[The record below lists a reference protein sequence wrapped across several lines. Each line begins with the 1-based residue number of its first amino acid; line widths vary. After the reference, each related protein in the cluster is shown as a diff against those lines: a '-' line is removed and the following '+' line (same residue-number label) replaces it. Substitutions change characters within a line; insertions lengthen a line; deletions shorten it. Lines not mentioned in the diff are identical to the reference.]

1 MPYIECQ
8 NCGQEEYRES
18 ITPGVKLKF
27 CSDCV
32 REIQAEM
39 FPNDFPKPKRPSGF
53 HRGWKFMKVF
63 VHENGTVYHKGVEQ
77 PKLKGT
83 LPATPRKETK
93 KDTRTKAQ
101 KQRDRQDLLVN
112 ISKLKKEIKK
122 EKRVTYRRKLESK
135 LKKLSK
141 QL

>member
-8 NCGQEEYRES
+8 NCGQTEYRDY
-18 ITPGVKLKF
+18 IAPGTKLKY

-32 REIQAEM
+32 REIQATM
-39 FPNDFPKPKRPSGF
+39 FPDDFPKPKRPSGF

-77 PKLKGT
+77 PNLKGT
-83 LPATPRKETK
+83 LPPTPRKEAK

-101 KQRDRQDLLVN
+101 KQRDRQSILVS

-135 LKKLSK
+135 LKKLTK

>member
-1 MPYIECQ
+1 MPQIECQ
-8 NCGQEEYRES
+8 NCGQVEHREN
-18 ITPGVKLKF
+18 ITPGAKLKY
-27 CSDCV
+27 CSCCV
-32 REIQAEM
+32 REMQSEM

-83 LPATPRKETK
+83 LPPTPRKETK

-101 KQRDRQDLLVN
+101 KQRDHQELLVN
-112 ISKLKKEIKK
+112 ISKLKKQIKK
-122 EKRVTYRRKLESK
+122 EKRVTYRRKLETQ

-141 QL
+141 KL

>member
-1 MPYIECQ
+1 MQEIECQ
-8 NCGQEEYRES
+8 CCGQVFRRDYVA
-18 ITPGVKLKF
+18 PGTKLKM

-32 REIQAEM
+32 RESWD
-39 FPNDFPKPKRPSGF
+39 PNDLPKPKRPSGF

-77 PKLKGT
+77 PDLKGT

-93 KDTRTKAQ
+93 KDTRTKSQ
-101 KQRDRQDLLVN
+101 KQRDRQDLLVS
-112 ISKLKKEIKK
+112 ISRLKKEIKK

>member
-1 MPYIECQ
+1 MQEIECQ
-8 NCGQEEYRES
+8 SCGTIEYRDYV
-18 ITPGVKLKF
+18 TPGTKLKM
-27 CSDCV
+27 CSHCV
-32 REIQAEM
+32 REM
-39 FPNDFPKPKRPSGF
+39 WDPNDLPKPKRPSGF

-63 VHENGTVYHKGVEQ
+63 VHENGTVYHKGEEQ

-83 LPATPRKETK
+83 LKPTPRKETK

-101 KQRDRQDLLVN
+101 KQRDRQELLVN
-112 ISKLKKEIKK
+112 ISKIKKQIKK
-122 EKRVTYRRKLESK
+122 EKRVTYRRKLETQ

>member
-1 MPYIECQ
+1 MQEIECQ
-8 NCGQEEYRES
+8 NCGAVEYRDY
-18 ITPGVKLKF
+18 IAPGTKLKM
-27 CSDCV
+27 CSHCV
-32 REIQAEM
+32 REAWD
-39 FPNDFPKPKRPSGF
+39 PNDFPKPKRPTGF

-83 LPATPRKETK
+83 LKPTPKKETK

-101 KQRDRQDLLVN
+101 KQRDRQELLVN
-112 ISKLKKEIKK
+112 ISKIKKQIKK
-122 EKRVTYRRKLESK
+122 EKRVTYRRKLETQ

>member
-1 MPYIECQ
+1 MPYLECQ
-8 NCGQEEYRES
+8 NCGTVEYRGS
-18 ITPGVKLKF
+18 VTPGAKLKY
-27 CSDCV
+27 CSCCV
-32 REIQAEM
+32 REMQAEM
-39 FPNDFPKPKRPSGF
+39 FPDAFPKPKRPSGF

-93 KDTRTKAQ
+93 KDTRSKSQ
-101 KQRDRQDLLVN
+101 KRQDHQALLVN
-112 ISKLKKEIKK
+112 ISKLKKQIKK
-122 EKRVTYRRKLESK
+122 EKRVTYRRKLESQ